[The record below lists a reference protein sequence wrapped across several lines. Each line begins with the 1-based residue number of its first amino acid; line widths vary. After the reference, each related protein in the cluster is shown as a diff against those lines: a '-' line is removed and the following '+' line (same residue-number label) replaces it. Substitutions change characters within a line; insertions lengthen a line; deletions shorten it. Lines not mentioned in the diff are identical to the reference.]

1 MDVPE
6 KAAWK
11 KYLGIGIQ
19 VLMDFK
25 VQGLIV
31 LNVLMVYMGVWD
43 TVMRPNLEQMQGRDK
58 ALEEQKKALQEKE
71 GLQKQYSSLEQ
82 QLTSLDTQLI
92 AIPQGNSAKVVSV
105 TEAAEILELAKGNLR
120 DTKILPLL
128 LPPHDKRFNVSL
140 LSTTN
145 GTLDLLNP
153 DADPSA
159 APGSAPTALASPQPA
174 SPGILGGAPPG
185 PDAMQTMQGGGA
197 AGPEHHGLATG
208 LTQSVQVGS
217 ASLPVERYDYD
228 LKVTGTYPALMD
240 VLNELVIRKKL
251 VKINKVVISRP
262 TEAEPQPNAKE
273 NPEFPVQ
280 LEMVVSLSMLL
291 YPDNASQ
298 P

>member
-1 MDVPE
+1 MDAPE

-11 KYLGIGIQ
+11 KYLSIGIQ
-19 VLMDFK
+19 VLLDFK
-25 VQGLIV
+25 VLGLIV

-71 GLQKQYSSLEQ
+71 GLQKQYSMLEQ
-82 QLTSLDTQLI
+82 QLKSLDTELI

-120 DTKILPLL
+120 DMDILPLL
-128 LPPHDKRFNVSL
+128 LPPHDKRLKVSL

-153 DADPSA
+153 DADPNA
-159 APGSAPTALASPQPA
+159 APGSAPTAPAQQPA
-174 SPGILGGAPPG
+174 APGLMGGGTAG
-185 PDAMQTMQGGGA
+185 PDAAPNMQGGGA
-197 AGPEHHGLATG
+197 PGHNQPGMAAGI
-208 LTQSVQVGS
+208 TQPAQVGS

-251 VKINKVVISRP
+251 VKINKIVISRP
-262 TEAEPQPNAKE
+262 TEVEAQPNAKE

>member
-25 VQGLIV
+25 VLGLIV

-82 QLTSLDTQLI
+82 QLKSLDTQLI

-128 LPPHDKRFNVSL
+128 LPPHDKRFKVSL

-153 DADPSA
+153 DGDPTA
-159 APGSAPTALASPQPA
+159 APGSAPTAPASPQPA
-174 SPGILGGAPPG
+174 APGMLGGAAG
-185 PDAMQTMQGGGA
+185 PDALRTMQGGGA
-197 AGPEHHGLATG
+197 AGPDHHGLATG
-208 LTQSVQVGS
+208 LTQSAQVGS

-228 LKVTGTYPALMD
+228 LKITGTYPALMD